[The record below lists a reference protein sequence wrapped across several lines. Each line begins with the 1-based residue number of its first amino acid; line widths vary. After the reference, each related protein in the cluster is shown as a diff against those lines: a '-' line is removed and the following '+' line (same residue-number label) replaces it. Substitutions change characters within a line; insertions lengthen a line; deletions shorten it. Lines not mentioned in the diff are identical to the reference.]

1 MHEINICWFKKD
13 LRVEDNE
20 ALYESSR
27 YYDVLPIYI
36 VEKKKWQQ
44 LSHSYRQWQFCKE
57 CLIDL
62 KEDLY
67 LMGQPLII
75 RIGDVIDIF
84 EEIKKSFKI
93 KGIYSHQETGD
104 FLSFKRDQKVRK
116 WSKENN
122 IPWHE
127 YLQFGVFRGPLER
140 DKWAKSYKKHF
151 EKEIIRISKVF
162 KALPFK
168 EENLPSDDFFDF
180 ENDNCH
186 GRLKGGR
193 KEALKR
199 LNYFL
204 NKDIYSYGKNISSPA
219 KSYFSCSRLSPYITM
234 GCLSIK
240 EILKKTKP
248 LDIKD
253 SKMFTSRLFWHC
265 HFIQKLETQPE
276 LEFKEYHP
284 YFENIRVKNDYFLE
298 AWSEGKTGY
307 PFLDACMRSLNHNG
321 WINFRMRA
329 MLMSFASYNLWI
341 PWQES
346 GLKLAQKF
354 IDYEPGIHWNQCQMQ
369 SGTTSI
375 NTNRIYNPIKQ
386 GKDHDPKGTFI
397 KKWVPELKDISGDL
411 IHEPWLINKLDI
423 YNPQTVNY
431 VKPII
436 DLKQTSKHAR
446 KSLFQISL
454 EEGYW
459 NISKMIYEK
468 HGSRKSKIKK
478 KTKKITNKPSSNKQI
493 QLDLNL

>member
-13 LRVEDNE
+13 LRVVDNE
-20 ALYESSR
+20 SLYEASK
-27 YYDVLPIYI
+27 YYDLLPIYI
-36 VEKKKWQQ
+36 IEKDKWQQ
-44 LSHSYRQWQFCKE
+44 PSHSLRQWQFCKE
-57 CLIDL
+57 CIIDL
-62 KEDLY
+62 KKDLN
-67 LMGQPLII
+67 LMGQTLII

-84 EEIKKSFKI
+84 DEINKIFKV

-104 FLSFKRDQKVRK
+104 FLSYKRDQKVRK

-122 IPWHE
+122 IPYKE
-127 YLQFGVFRGPLER
+127 FLQFGVFRGPIDR
-140 DKWAKSYKKHF
+140 DKWAKTYKKHF
-151 EKEIIRISKVF
+151 EKEIIEITKVY

-168 EENLPSDDFFDF
+168 EEDLPSDKFFDF
-180 ENDNCH
+180 EKDKCK
-186 GRLKGGR
+186 GRYRGGR
-193 KEALKR
+193 KEAIKR
-199 LNYFL
+199 LNYFFK
-204 NKDIYSYGKNISSPA
+204 NEINSYSKNISSPT

-234 GCLSIK
+234 GCISIR
-240 EILKKTKP
+240 EILQKTKN
-248 LDIKD
+248 LKTKD
-253 SKMFTSRLFWHC
+253 YKMFTSRLFWHC

-284 YFENIRVKNDYFLE
+284 YFENIRIKNDHFLE

-386 GKDHDPKGTFI
+386 GKDYDPKGTFI
-397 KKWVPELKDISGDL
+397 KRWVPELKDISEDY
-411 IHEPWLINKLDI
+411 IHEPWLINNFDI
-423 YNPQTVNY
+423 YNSKSFKYN
-431 VKPII
+431 KPII
-436 DLKQTSKHAR
+436 DLQITSRNAR
-446 KSLFQISL
+446 KSLHQISL
-454 EEGYW
+454 KEGYW
-459 NISKMIYEK
+459 NFSKKIYEK
-468 HGSRKSKIKK
+468 HGSRKSKFIR
-478 KTKKITNKPSSNKQI
+478 KTKKKIYNKSSINQFE
-493 QLDLNL
+493 LDLKL